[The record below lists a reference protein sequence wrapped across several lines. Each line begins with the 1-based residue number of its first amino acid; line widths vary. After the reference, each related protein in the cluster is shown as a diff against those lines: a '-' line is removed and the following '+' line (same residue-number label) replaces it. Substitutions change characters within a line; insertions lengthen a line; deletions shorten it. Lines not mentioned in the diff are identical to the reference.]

1 MKRPPMLMHVKI
13 RGRRR
18 GFGLW
23 LPIFLLL
30 PLALAA
36 FIILSPLVL
45 IAILVS
51 WPSGWRKRA
60 PLIFAAAF
68 DVLCSMRGI
77 KIDVQSDH
85 RYIYIS
91 AV

>member
-13 RGRRR
+13 RGERR

-30 PLALAA
+30 PLALAL
-36 FIILSPLVL
+36 FIILSPLIL
-45 IAILVS
+45 IAIPVF
-51 WPSGWRKRA
+51 WPKGWRKRA
-60 PLIFAAAF
+60 LHIFGAAF
-68 DVLCSMRGI
+68 EILCSMRDL
-77 KIDVQSDH
+77 KVDVQSDH
-85 RYIYIS
+85 RFIYIS

>member
-1 MKRPPMLMHVKI
+1 MKRPPMLMRVKI
-13 RGRRR
+13 RGEKR

-36 FIILSPLVL
+36 FIILSPFIL
-45 IAILVS
+45 IAIPIF
-51 WPSGWRKRA
+51 WPSGCRKRA
-60 PLIFAAAF
+60 LHIFGAAF
-68 DVLCSMRGI
+68 EILCSMRGI

-85 RYIYIS
+85 DCVYIS

>member
-1 MKRPPMLMHVKI
+1 MKRPPMLLYVKI
-13 RGRRR
+13 RGERR

-30 PLALAA
+30 PLVLAVL
-36 FIILSPLVL
+36 IILVPLTL
-45 IAILVS
+45 IAIPIF

-60 PLIFAAAF
+60 LHIFGAAF
-68 DVLCSMRGI
+68 EILCSMRGI
-77 KIDVQSDH
+77 KVDVQSDH
-85 RYIYIS
+85 DCVYIS